1 MEPAGAGMP
10 HVPSCPEPSE
20 GAVAVRFTPER
31 QAQLPMIWPPQAG
44 FQRGEIANNLKGSP
58 R

>member
-1 MEPAGAGMP
+1 MP